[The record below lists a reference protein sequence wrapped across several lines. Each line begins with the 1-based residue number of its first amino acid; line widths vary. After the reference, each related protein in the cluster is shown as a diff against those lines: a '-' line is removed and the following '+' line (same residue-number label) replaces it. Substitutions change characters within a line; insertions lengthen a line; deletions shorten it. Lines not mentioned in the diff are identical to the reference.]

1 MSNSRVK
8 TKKTVKRRLKI
19 KGVLVLAS
27 VLALLFFLFQALLK
41 VKVRSISIEGTTYVK
56 DADIIKA
63 GGLNEETL
71 FFKFSKKKVCENIK
85 ENPLVS
91 TCDIRRKPDLSI
103 EIDILENVP
112 LFYYTVDSSIVLS
125 DGTRMEGSSVGLPT
139 LINLVPEVVL
149 GEFISGLR
157 DVKSDIIHSIS
168 EIEYSPSVAKD
179 GTVIDNERF
188 IMSMNDGNTVYV
200 NNRRLSNL
208 DYYDKIYATIGDK
221 KGVFN
226 FDCDFSSILFKEY
239 GE

>member
-27 VLALLFFLFQALLK
+27 VLALLFFLGQALLK
-41 VKVRSISIEGTTYVK
+41 VKVRSISVVGTTYVK
-56 DADIIKA
+56 DAEVIKA
-63 GGLNEETL
+63 GGLNEETE

-85 ENPLVS
+85 KNPLIS
-91 TCDIRRKPDLSI
+91 TCDIKRKPDLSI

-112 LFYYTVDSSIVLS
+112 LFYYSVDSSIVLS

-157 DVKSDIIHSIS
+157 EVKSDIIHSIS